1 LTDLEKLVHKALNEP
16 AFREK
21 VLKSPKAALTEAGI
35 EATAAKVAALKAALK
50 PMKSLHAVL
59 AGKGRVKGA

>member
-1 LTDLEKLVHKALNEP
+1 LTDLEKLVHKALKDP

-35 EATAAKVAALKAALK
+35 EATAQKVAALKGSLK
-50 PMKSLHAVL
+50 SMKSLHAAL
-59 AGKGRVKGA
+59 EGKGRVKGA